1 MDARAS
7 RSNLPFDATFTG
19 WDNIQKFWA
28 IEWTCA
34 CHNERYVTI
43 DDKGSMIPGYLL
55 YAVYIYGNI
64 LPSYIAQMLH
74 VWNIYLHLP
83 LKSTKCG
90 YIYHTCS
97 IWVGIITSHYKDPG
111 SLLTNQ
117 DFMEGQARV
126 VTLPLLTCLQRTYVR
141 E

>member
-55 YAVYIYGNI
+55 YAVYIREYTTQ
-64 LPSYIAQMLH
+64 LYSPDAPCME
-74 VWNIYLHLP
+74 HLP
-83 LKSTKCG
+83 TFTIKINQMWV
-90 YIYHTCS
+90 YIPYMQHM
-97 IWVGIITSHYKDPG
+97 GRDYNK
-111 SLLTNQ
+111 
-117 DFMEGQARV
+117 
-126 VTLPLLTCLQRTYVR
+126 PL
-141 E
+141 